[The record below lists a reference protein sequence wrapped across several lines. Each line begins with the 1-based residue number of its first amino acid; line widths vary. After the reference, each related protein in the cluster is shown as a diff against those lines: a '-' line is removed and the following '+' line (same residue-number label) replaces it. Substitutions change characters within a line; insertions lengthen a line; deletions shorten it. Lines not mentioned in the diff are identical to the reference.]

1 MSAADWRRLRRISQA
16 FFLILFL
23 GLSILTNARGQAAP
37 GAAPFFRLDPLLGL
51 AALLAGRTWIAPAF
65 LFLVT
70 IFITLLFGRSWCGWF
85 CPLGT
90 LLEWIAPRKT
100 RGKMMGRLEKWRLG
114 KHLAWMAALGGALLG
129 SAFYTFLDPLTLLN
143 RAVASAL
150 FPALRHAVLQS
161 EAWLYR
167 FPLLWD
173 ALDAAHQAVIAP
185 LFGSTP
191 RYFGGALPLFLLL
204 AGVIALNWIAER
216 FWCRYLCPLGGL
228 LGILSKF
235 ALLRREVDLETC
247 TACAK
252 CSRGCPTATIDSED
266 NFRSDP
272 AECIV
277 CLDCMA
283 DCPTGAVRFRWQIP
297 GWRPAA
303 WKDYDPGRRA
313 ALGALAAAAGTA
325 TLAGIDP
332 VRQHPPANLM
342 RPPGASQ
349 ASIESLCVHCGECV
363 RVCPTQGL
371 HPSLFESGWQNLF
384 TPRLAPRIGFCSYQ
398 CNACGQVCPSGAIP
412 PLELA
417 VKQSTPLG
425 LARIDS
431 DRCLPWAYNTPCAV
445 CEEACPLPDKAIKV
459 EEVQAVNALG
469 MEVTLQRPHVVR
481 ELCIGCGVCENRCP
495 LDGEAAVRVYSII
508 T

>member
-1 MSAADWRRLRRISQA
+1 MSTADWRRLRRISQIV
-16 FFLILFL
+16 FLVLFL
-23 GLSILTNARGQAAP
+23 GLSIAYNARGQAAP
-37 GAAPFFRLDPLLGL
+37 GTAPFFRLDPLLGL
-51 AALLAGRTWIAPAF
+51 AALFAGRTWTLPAAIF
-65 LFLVT
+65 LIT
-70 IFITLLFGRSWCGWF
+70 IIITLLFGRAWCGWF

-90 LLEWIAPRKT
+90 LLEWMAPRKP
-100 RGKMMGRLEKWRLG
+100 RGKLGSLPEKWRLS
-114 KHLAWMAALGGALLG
+114 KHLAWIAILGGALLG
-129 SAFYTFLDPLTLLN
+129 SAFFLFLDPLTLLN
-143 RAVASAL
+143 RAVTSAL

-167 FPLLWD
+167 FPALWD
-173 ALDAAHQAVIAP
+173 ALDGVHQAVIAP
-185 LFGSTP
+185 LFGNAQRVYLHSL
-191 RYFGGALPLFLLL
+191 AAVLLL

-235 ALLRREVDLETC
+235 ALLRREVEPDAC

-252 CSRGCPTATIDSED
+252 CSRGCPTATIDPES

-277 CLDCMA
+277 CLDCVV
-283 DCPTGAVRFRWQIP
+283 DCPTAAVKFCWQVP
-297 GWRPAA
+297 GWKPAF
-303 WKDYDPGRRA
+303 WKEYDPDRRA

-325 TLAGIDP
+325 ALAGIDP
-332 VRQHPPANLM
+332 VRQHPPANLV

-349 ASIESLCVHCGECV
+349 ASIELLCVRCGECV

-371 HPSLFESGWQNLF
+371 QPSLFEAGWHNLF
-384 TPRLAPRIGFCSYQ
+384 TPRLAPRMGFCSYQ

-459 EEVQAVNALG
+459 EEVQTVNTFGA
-469 MEVTLQRPHVVR
+469 EVTLQRPHVVR

-495 LDGEAAVRVYSII
+495 LDGEAAVRVFSIS

>member
-1 MSAADWRRLRRISQA
+1 VNAADWRRLRRISQA

-23 GLSILTNARGQAAP
+23 GLSILTNAHGQVAP
-37 GAAPFFRLDPLLGL
+37 GVALYFRFDPLTGL
-51 AALLAGRTWIAPAF
+51 AALLAGRTWSIPGI
-65 LFLVT
+65 LFLAT
-70 IFITLLFGRSWCGWF
+70 IIITLLFGRSWCGWF

-100 RGKMMGRLEKWRLG
+100 RGKSLGRLEKWRLG
-114 KHLAWMAALGGALLG
+114 KHLLWIAVLGGAMLG
-129 SAFYTFLDPLTLLN
+129 STFYIFLDPLTLLN
-143 RAVASAL
+143 RAVTSAL
-150 FPALRHAVLQS
+150 FPALRYAVLQS

-173 ALDAAHQAVIAP
+173 VLDAAHQAVIAP
-185 LFGSTP
+185 VFGSTP
-191 RYFGGALPLFLLL
+191 RYFSGALPVFLLL

-228 LGILSKF
+228 LGMLSKF
-235 ALLRREVDLETC
+235 SLLRREVETNTC
-247 TACAK
+247 TACGK
-252 CSRGCPTATIDSED
+252 CSRECPTATIDPGN

-272 AECIV
+272 AECTV
-277 CLDCMA
+277 CLDCLA
-283 DCPTGAVRFRWQIP
+283 DCPVNAVKFRWQIP
-297 GWRPAA
+297 GWKPAA
-303 WKDYDPGRRA
+303 RKEYDPNRRVV
-313 ALGALAAAAGTA
+313 LGALAAAAGTA
-325 TLAGIDP
+325 ALAGIDP
-332 VRQHPPANLM
+332 VRQHLPANLV

-349 ASIESLCVHCGECV
+349 ASIESLCVRCGECV

-371 HPSLFESGWQNLF
+371 QPALLESGWHNLF
-384 TPRLAPRIGFCSYQ
+384 TPCLAPRIGFCSYQ

-412 PLELA
+412 PLELTI
-417 VKQSTPLG
+417 KQSTPMG
-425 LARIDS
+425 LARIDT

-469 MEVTLQRPHVVR
+469 MEVTLQRPRVVR

-495 LDGEAAVRVYSII
+495 LDGEAAVRVYSIS